1 MLGPVKVVPPWTE
14 PALRRN
20 MAAIGKH
27 GQARSANSKCPRFQG
42 NPDLIGVF
50 HNHGRLAEHPL
61 SPAVRR
67 VDPVAAAVPGPQA
80 EALRRR
86 AHELVNQVR

>member
-1 MLGPVKVVPPWTE
+1 VLAPVKVVPPWTG

-42 NPDLIGVF
+42 NPGTSETMLT
-50 HNHGRLAEHPL
+50 
-61 SPAVRR
+61 
-67 VDPVAAAVPGPQA
+67 
-80 EALRRR
+80 
-86 AHELVNQVR
+86 